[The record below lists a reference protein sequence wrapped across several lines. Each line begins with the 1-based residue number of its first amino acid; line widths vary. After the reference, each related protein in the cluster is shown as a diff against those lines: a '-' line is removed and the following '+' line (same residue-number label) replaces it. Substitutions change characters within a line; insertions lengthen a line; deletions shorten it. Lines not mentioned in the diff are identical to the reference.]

1 MIIDKKEDIIMKVI
15 KTIVKFSFALLGLI
29 CTMSAISVVILVFNT
44 SSDNDAYYD
53 CT

>member
-1 MIIDKKEDIIMKVI
+1 MKVI

-29 CTMSAISVVILVFNT
+29 CIMSAISAVISVFNT
-44 SSDNDAYYD
+44 GSDNDEYYD